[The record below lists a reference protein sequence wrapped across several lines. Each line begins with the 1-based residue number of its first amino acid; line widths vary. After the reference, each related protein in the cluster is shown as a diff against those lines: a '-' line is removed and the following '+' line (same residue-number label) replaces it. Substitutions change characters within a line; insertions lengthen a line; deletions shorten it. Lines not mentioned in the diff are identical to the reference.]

1 MQTFWIYFF
10 IFLCLSV
17 LTQAFLYLFG
27 TDQYRLDFLH
37 GFGQIVIITLIA
49 LIASY
54 TLRKKKNEY
63 KKEKAN

>member
-1 MQTFWIYFF
+1 MRTFWIYFL
-10 IFLCLSV
+10 IFLCLSL

-27 TDQYRLDFLH
+27 SDQYSLDFLH

-54 TLRKKKNEY
+54 ILRKKKNEY
-63 KKEKAN
+63 KEKAN